1 MRVEAKVVRVRAFL
15 RRLDDAPEA
24 DALGLAC
31 LILLILVAF
40 TIGDLL

>member
-1 MRVEAKVVRVRAFL
+1 MARVRALL
-15 RRLDDAPEA
+15 RRLEDEPLA

-31 LILLILVAF
+31 LILLILVGF

>member
-1 MRVEAKVVRVRAFL
+1 MARVRAFL
-15 RRLDDAPEA
+15 RRLEDEPLA

>member
-1 MRVEAKVVRVRAFL
+1 MTRLRELL

>member
-1 MRVEAKVVRVRAFL
+1 MARVRALL
-15 RRLDDAPEA
+15 RRLEDEPLA

>member
-1 MRVEAKVVRVRAFL
+1 MARVRAFL
-15 RRLDDAPEA
+15 RRLEDEPLA

-31 LILLILVAF
+31 LILLILAAF

>member
-1 MRVEAKVVRVRAFL
+1 MTRLRAFV
-15 RRLDDAPEA
+15 RRLEDAPEA

-31 LILLILVAF
+31 VILLILVAF

>member
-1 MRVEAKVVRVRAFL
+1 MTRLRAFV
-15 RRLDDAPEA
+15 RRLEGEPLA

>member
-1 MRVEAKVVRVRAFL
+1 MSRLRAAWRRVE
-15 RRLDDAPEA
+15 DAPAA

-40 TIGDLL
+40 TLGDLL